1 MYISN
6 GKDKVTYISNRP
18 TKEDKEKYYN
28 TCNLDLMLGE
38 LYETRG
44 LDETIDFLKA
54 KLKYYR
60 ALKKEMKKEDDE

>member
-6 GKDKVTYISNRP
+6 GRNKVTYISNRP

-44 LDETIDFLKA
+44 LDETIDFLKM
-54 KLKYYR
+54 KLKYYK
-60 ALKKEMKKEDDE
+60 ALKKGADVDE